1 MYSNGYVPPTQPD
14 RRRRSERSSAGQAPA
29 PRQSSSR
36 SAWEQ
41 DDWGGVHP
49 GHQGY
54 QPPVMPVNKPAS
66 QPGIPQQGVPSPRTA
81 YASQRQAQPR
91 QQDYRPQQQGYAYP
105 EQQPRQ
111 QAYAA
116 YQPQMDAGQAWQ
128 NAFPRYNPAG
138 GQQQSG
144 GRRDYPPQQPWQPTG
159 GSGGQPPK
167 RGGHAL
173 RTLLVI
179 VLCVALLA
187 GVGTGGYFALQQQ
200 QLRQYVE
207 SYDNVFC
214 QGVYV
219 DGIHL
224 GGMTA
229 EEGMAAVQAQ
239 AQQRNDAWSVRL
251 TYQGK
256 LVTEITASQLN
267 MTVDVYDVL
276 NEAWTQGHTGTLT
289 ERRDAMEAL
298 LASPYEGYTAMPGG
312 DTSVIDSTLDSIRNY
327 VYRAAQDASIVSFD
341 PSRTEPFTFQEEV
354 PGRYLDTEPVKEQLY
369 RMVSTMES
377 GEIALEPVAIA
388 PQVTVAD
395 LKKTVEL
402 RASASTPISTSSTEE
417 RTNNIR
423 RSFQLISGKVLQPGE
438 TFSFNDTVGERTEKN
453 GFYPAIEYA
462 NGESVMGIGGGVC
475 QASSTIYIA
484 AVQAGLQ
491 IVKREP
497 HSDQVNY
504 TDYGKDAT
512 VYWQYGRKIDL
523 QFKNNTDGPIYMVAA
538 VQSDPSNRKRLI
550 AKVSLYGMSLGD
562 VTYSLETKT
571 IEELEPGEDIIIQD
585 KKAEYV
591 TYTDQQYVERK
602 ARKGYVVESY
612 RVKYMGGVEVERTL
626 LYTDTYEARAKR
638 IYVGV
643 TERTP

>member
-1 MYSNGYVPPTQPD
+1 MYNNGYVPSGQPE
-14 RRRRSERSSAGQAPA
+14 RHRRSERSGAGQTPA
-29 PRQSSSR
+29 PGQSSSR
-36 SAWEQ
+36 PAWEQ

-54 QPPVMPVNKPAS
+54 QPS
-66 QPGIPQQGVPSPRTA
+66 QPVKKAVGASGVRQQGVPSPQTA
-81 YASQRQAQPR
+81 YASPWQQQAR
-91 QQDYRPQQQGYAYP
+91 QQDYRAPRQSYAAQ

-111 QAYAA
+111 QAYGG
-116 YQPQMDAGQAWQ
+116 YQQPQDAGHGRG
-128 NAFPRYNPAG
+128 NASPRYTPNNGFAPQG
-138 GQQQSG
+138 GQA
-144 GRRDYPPQQPWQPTG
+144 YPPQQPWQPAG

-167 RGGHAL
+167 RGGHTL
-173 RTLLVI
+173 RTALVI

-187 GVGTGGYFALQQQ
+187 GLGVGGYYALQQQ
-200 QLRQYVE
+200 QLRQYVA
-207 SYDNVFC
+207 SFDNVFC

-229 EEGMAAVQAQ
+229 EQGIAAVQAQ

-256 LVTEITASQLN
+256 LVTEIKASQLN
-267 MTVDVYDVL
+267 MNVDVYDTL
-276 NEAWTQGHTGTLT
+276 NDAWAQGHTGTVD

-298 LASPYEGYTAMPGG
+298 MVTPYEGYTAMPGG
-312 DTSVIDSTLDSIRNY
+312 DTSVIDNTLDSIRNY
-327 VYRAAQDASIVSFD
+327 VYRAAQDAAIVSFD
-341 PSRTEPFTFQEEV
+341 PSKTDPFTFQEEV

-369 RMVSTMES
+369 RMVSTLES
-377 GEIALEPVAIA
+377 GEIALEPVEIA
-388 PQVTVAD
+388 PQVTVEE

-402 RASASTPISTSSTEE
+402 RASAYTSISTTSTEE
-417 RTNNIR
+417 RNNNIR

-462 NGESVMGIGGGVC
+462 NGEHVMGIGGGVC
-475 QASSTIYIA
+475 QASSTVYIA

-491 IVKREP
+491 IIKREP

-571 IEELEPGEDIIIQD
+571 IEELEPGEDIIVQD

-591 TYTDQQYVERK
+591 TYTDQEYVERK

-612 RVKYMGGVEVERTL
+612 RVKYVGGVEVERTL

>member
-1 MYSNGYVPPTQPD
+1 MYNNGYVPSGQPE
-14 RRRRSERSSAGQAPA
+14 RHRRSERSGAGQTPA
-29 PRQSSSR
+29 PGQSSSR
-36 SAWEQ
+36 PAWEQ

-54 QPPVMPVNKPAS
+54 QPS
-66 QPGIPQQGVPSPRTA
+66 QPVKKAVGASGVRQQGVPSPQTA
-81 YASQRQAQPR
+81 YASPWQQQAR
-91 QQDYRPQQQGYAYP
+91 QQDYRAPRQSYAAQ

-111 QAYAA
+111 QAYGG
-116 YQPQMDAGQAWQ
+116 YQQPQDAGHGRG
-128 NAFPRYNPAG
+128 NASPRYTPNNGFAPQG
-138 GQQQSG
+138 GQA
-144 GRRDYPPQQPWQPTG
+144 YPPQQPWQPAG

-167 RGGHAL
+167 RGGHTL
-173 RTLLVI
+173 RTALVI

-187 GVGTGGYFALQQQ
+187 GLGVGGYYALQQQ
-200 QLRQYVE
+200 QLRQYVA
-207 SYDNVFC
+207 SFDNVFC

-229 EEGMAAVQAQ
+229 EQGIAAVQAQ

-256 LVTEITASQLN
+256 LVTEIKASQLN
-267 MTVDVYDVL
+267 MNVDVYDTL
-276 NEAWTQGHTGTLT
+276 NDAWAQGHTGTVD

-298 LASPYEGYTAMPGG
+298 MVTPYEGYTAMPGG
-312 DTSVIDSTLDSIRNY
+312 DTSVIDNTLDSIRNY
-327 VYRAAQDASIVSFD
+327 VYRAAQDAAIVSFD
-341 PSRTEPFTFQEEV
+341 PSKTDPFTFQEEV

-369 RMVSTMES
+369 RMVSTLES
-377 GEIALEPVAIA
+377 GEIALEPVEIA

-395 LKKTVEL
+395 LKRTVEL
-402 RASASTPISTSSTEE
+402 RASAYTSISTTSTEE
-417 RTNNIR
+417 RNNNIR

-462 NGESVMGIGGGVC
+462 NGEHVMGIGGGVC
-475 QASSTIYIA
+475 QASSTVYIA

-491 IVKREP
+491 IIKREP

-538 VQSDPSNRKRLI
+538 VQSDPNNRKRLI

-571 IEELEPGEDIIIQD
+571 IEELEPGEDIIVQD

-591 TYTDQQYVERK
+591 TYTDQEYVERK

-612 RVKYMGGVEVERTL
+612 RVKYVGGVEVERTL

>member
-1 MYSNGYVPPTQPD
+1 YNNGYVPSGQPE
-14 RRRRSERSSAGQAPA
+14 RHRRSERSGAGQMPA
-29 PRQSSSR
+29 PGQSSSR

-49 GHQGY
+49 GRQGY
-54 QPPVMPVNKPAS
+54 QPPVKKAPAAS
-66 QPGIPQQGVPSPRTA
+66 CVPQQGVPSPQTA
-81 YASQRQAQPR
+81 YASPWQQQPR
-91 QQDYRPQQQGYAYP
+91 QQDYRAPRQSYAAQ

-111 QAYAA
+111 QAYGG
-116 YQPQMDAGQAWQ
+116 YQQPQDAGQGWG
-128 NAFPRYNPAG
+128 NASPRYTPGNGFAPQG
-138 GQQQSG
+138 GQA
-144 GRRDYPPQQPWQPTG
+144 YPPQQPWQSG
-159 GSGGQPPK
+159 GVSGGQPPK

-173 RTLLVI
+173 RTALVI

-187 GVGTGGYFALQQQ
+187 GLGAGGYYALQQQ

-207 SYDNVFC
+207 SYNNVFC

-229 EEGMAAVQAQ
+229 QEGIAAVQAQ

-256 LVTEITASQLN
+256 LVTEIKASQLN
-267 MTVDVYDVL
+267 MTVDVYDTL
-276 NEAWTQGHTGTLT
+276 NAAWAQGHTGTLD

-298 LASPYEGYTAMPGG
+298 LTTPYEGYTAMPGG
-312 DTSVIDSTLDSIRNY
+312 DTSVIDNTLDSIRNY
-327 VYRAAQDASIVSFD
+327 VYRAAQDASILSFD
-341 PSRTEPFTFQEEV
+341 PSKTDPFTFQEEV

-369 RMVSTMES
+369 RMVSTLES
-377 GEIALEPVAIA
+377 GEIALEPVEIA
-388 PQVTVAD
+388 PQVTVED

-402 RASASTPISTSSTEE
+402 RASAYTSISTTSTEE
-417 RTNNIR
+417 RNNNIR

-462 NGESVMGIGGGVC
+462 NGEHVMGIGGGVC
-475 QASSTIYIA
+475 QASSTVYIA

-491 IVKREP
+491 IIKREP

-523 QFKNNTDGPIYMVAA
+523 QFKNN
-538 VQSDPSNRKRLI
+538 
-550 AKVSLYGMSLGD
+550 
-562 VTYSLETKT
+562 
-571 IEELEPGEDIIIQD
+571 
-585 KKAEYV
+585 
-591 TYTDQQYVERK
+591 
-602 ARKGYVVESY
+602 
-612 RVKYMGGVEVERTL
+612 
-626 LYTDTYEARAKR
+626 
-638 IYVGV
+638 
-643 TERTP
+643 

>member
-1 MYSNGYVPPTQPD
+1 MYNNGYVPSGQPE
-14 RRRRSERSSAGQAPA
+14 RHRRSERSGAGQTPA
-29 PRQSSSR
+29 PGQSSSR
-36 SAWEQ
+36 PAWEQ

-54 QPPVMPVNKPAS
+54 QPS
-66 QPGIPQQGVPSPRTA
+66 QPVKKAVGASGVRQQGVPSPQTA
-81 YASQRQAQPR
+81 YASPWQQQAR
-91 QQDYRPQQQGYAYP
+91 QQDYRAPRQSYAAQ

-111 QAYAA
+111 QAYGG
-116 YQPQMDAGQAWQ
+116 YQQPQDAGHGRG
-128 NAFPRYNPAG
+128 NASPRYTPNNGFAPQG
-138 GQQQSG
+138 GQA
-144 GRRDYPPQQPWQPTG
+144 YPPQQPWQPAG

-167 RGGHAL
+167 RGGHTL
-173 RTLLVI
+173 RTALVI

-187 GVGTGGYFALQQQ
+187 GLGAGGYYALQQQ
-200 QLRQYVE
+200 QLRQYVA
-207 SYDNVFC
+207 SFDNVFC

-229 EEGMAAVQAQ
+229 EQGIAAVQAQ

-256 LVTEITASQLN
+256 LVTEIKASQLN
-267 MTVDVYDVL
+267 MNVDVYDTL
-276 NEAWTQGHTGTLT
+276 NDAWAQGHTGTVD

-298 LASPYEGYTAMPGG
+298 MVTPYEGYTAMPGG
-312 DTSVIDSTLDSIRNY
+312 DTSVIDNTLDSIRNY
-327 VYRAAQDASIVSFD
+327 VYRAAQDAAIVSFD
-341 PSRTEPFTFQEEV
+341 PSKTDPFTFQEEV

-369 RMVSTMES
+369 RMVSTLES
-377 GEIALEPVAIA
+377 GEIALEPVEIA
-388 PQVTVAD
+388 PQVTVEE

-402 RASASTPISTSSTEE
+402 RASAYTSISTTSTEE
-417 RTNNIR
+417 RNNNIR

-462 NGESVMGIGGGVC
+462 NGEHVMGIGGGVC
-475 QASSTIYIA
+475 QASSTVYIA

-491 IVKREP
+491 IIKREP

-538 VQSDPSNRKRLI
+538 VQSDPNNRKRLI

-571 IEELEPGEDIIIQD
+571 IEELEPGEDIIVQD

-591 TYTDQQYVERK
+591 TYTDQEYVERK

-612 RVKYMGGVEVERTL
+612 RVKYVGGVEVERTL

>member
-1 MYSNGYVPPTQPD
+1 MYNNGYVPSGQPE
-14 RRRRSERSSAGQAPA
+14 RHRRSERSGAGQTSAPE
-29 PRQSSSR
+29 QSSSR
-36 SAWEQ
+36 PAWGQ

-54 QPPVMPVNKPAS
+54 QPPQPVKKAVGAS
-66 QPGIPQQGVPSPRTA
+66 GVRQQGVPSPQTA
-81 YASQRQAQPR
+81 YASPWQQQAR
-91 QQDYRPQQQGYAYP
+91 QQDYRAPRQSYAAQ

-111 QAYAA
+111 QAYGG
-116 YQPQMDAGQAWQ
+116 YQQPQDAGHGRG
-128 NAFPRYNPAG
+128 NASPRYTPNNGFAPQG
-138 GQQQSG
+138 GQA
-144 GRRDYPPQQPWQPTG
+144 YPPQQPWQPAG

-167 RGGHAL
+167 RGGHTL
-173 RTLLVI
+173 RTALVI

-187 GVGTGGYFALQQQ
+187 GLGAGGYYALQQQ
-200 QLRQYVE
+200 QLRQYVA
-207 SYDNVFC
+207 SFDNVFC

-229 EEGMAAVQAQ
+229 EQGIAAVQAQ

-256 LVTEITASQLN
+256 LVTEIKASQLN
-267 MTVDVYDVL
+267 MNVDVYDTL
-276 NEAWTQGHTGTLT
+276 NDAWAQGHTGTVD

-298 LASPYEGYTAMPGG
+298 MVTPYEGYTAMPGG
-312 DTSVIDSTLDSIRNY
+312 DTSVIDNTLDSIRNY

-341 PSRTEPFTFQEEV
+341 PSKTDPFTFQEEV

-369 RMVSTMES
+369 RMVSTLES
-377 GEIALEPVAIA
+377 GEIALEPVEIA
-388 PQVTVAD
+388 PQVTVED

-402 RASASTPISTSSTEE
+402 RASAYTSISTTSTEE
-417 RTNNIR
+417 RNNNIR

-462 NGESVMGIGGGVC
+462 NGEHVMGIGGGVC
-475 QASSTIYIA
+475 QASSTVYIA

-491 IVKREP
+491 IIKREP

-571 IEELEPGEDIIIQD
+571 IEELAPGEDIIVQD

-591 TYTDQQYVERK
+591 TYTDQEYVERK

-612 RVKYMGGVEVERTL
+612 RVKYVGGVEVERTL

>member
-1 MYSNGYVPPTQPD
+1 MYNNGYVPSGQPE
-14 RRRRSERSSAGQAPA
+14 RHRRSERSGAGQTPA
-29 PRQSSSR
+29 PGQSSSR
-36 SAWEQ
+36 PAWEQ

-54 QPPVMPVNKPAS
+54 QPS
-66 QPGIPQQGVPSPRTA
+66 QPVKKAVGASGVRQQGVPSPQTA
-81 YASQRQAQPR
+81 YASPWQQQAR
-91 QQDYRPQQQGYAYP
+91 QQDYRAPRQSYAAQ

-111 QAYAA
+111 QAYGG
-116 YQPQMDAGQAWQ
+116 YQQPQDAGHGRG
-128 NAFPRYNPAG
+128 NASPRYTPNNGFAPQG
-138 GQQQSG
+138 GQA
-144 GRRDYPPQQPWQPTG
+144 YPPQQPWQPAG

-167 RGGHAL
+167 RGGHTL
-173 RTLLVI
+173 RTALVI

-187 GVGTGGYFALQQQ
+187 GLGAGGYYALQQQ
-200 QLRQYVE
+200 QLRQYVA
-207 SYDNVFC
+207 SFDNVFC

-229 EEGMAAVQAQ
+229 EQGIAAVQAQ

-256 LVTEITASQLN
+256 LVTEIKASQLN
-267 MTVDVYDVL
+267 MNVDVYDTL
-276 NEAWTQGHTGTLT
+276 NDAWAQGHTGTVD

-298 LASPYEGYTAMPGG
+298 MVTPYEGYTAMPGG
-312 DTSVIDSTLDSIRNY
+312 DTSVIDNTLDSIRNY
-327 VYRAAQDASIVSFD
+327 VYRAAQDAAIVSFD
-341 PSRTEPFTFQEEV
+341 PSKTDPFTFQEEV

-369 RMVSTMES
+369 RMVSTLES
-377 GEIALEPVAIA
+377 GEIALEPVEIA

-395 LKKTVEL
+395 LKRTVEL
-402 RASASTPISTSSTEE
+402 RASAYTSISTTSTEE
-417 RTNNIR
+417 RNNNIR

-462 NGESVMGIGGGVC
+462 NGEHVMGIGGGVC
-475 QASSTIYIA
+475 QASSTVYIA

-491 IVKREP
+491 IIKREP

-538 VQSDPSNRKRLI
+538 VQSDPNNRKRLI

-571 IEELEPGEDIIIQD
+571 IEELEPGEDIIVQD

-591 TYTDQQYVERK
+591 TYTDQEYVERK

-612 RVKYMGGVEVERTL
+612 RVKYVGGVEVERTL

>member
-1 MYSNGYVPPTQPD
+1 MYNNGYVPSGQPE
-14 RRRRSERSSAGQAPA
+14 RHRRSERSGAGQTPA
-29 PRQSSSR
+29 PGQSSSR
-36 SAWEQ
+36 PAWEQ

-54 QPPVMPVNKPAS
+54 QPS
-66 QPGIPQQGVPSPRTA
+66 QPVKKAVGASGVRQQGVPSPQTA
-81 YASQRQAQPR
+81 YASPWQQQAR
-91 QQDYRPQQQGYAYP
+91 QQDYRAPRQSYAAQ

-111 QAYAA
+111 QAYGG
-116 YQPQMDAGQAWQ
+116 YQQPQDAGHGRG
-128 NAFPRYNPAG
+128 NASPRYTPNNGFAPQG
-138 GQQQSG
+138 GQA
-144 GRRDYPPQQPWQPTG
+144 YPPQQPWQPAG

-167 RGGHAL
+167 RGGHTL
-173 RTLLVI
+173 RTALVI

-187 GVGTGGYFALQQQ
+187 GLGAGGYYALQQQ
-200 QLRQYVE
+200 QLRQYVA
-207 SYDNVFC
+207 SFDNVFC

-229 EEGMAAVQAQ
+229 EQGIAAVQAQ

-256 LVTEITASQLN
+256 LVTEIKASQLN
-267 MTVDVYDVL
+267 MNVDVYDTL
-276 NEAWTQGHTGTLT
+276 NDAWAQGHTGTVD

-298 LASPYEGYTAMPGG
+298 MVTPYEGYTAMPGG
-312 DTSVIDSTLDSIRNY
+312 DTSVIDNTLDSIRNY
-327 VYRAAQDASIVSFD
+327 VYRAAQDAAIVSFD
-341 PSRTEPFTFQEEV
+341 PSKTDPFTFQEEV

-369 RMVSTMES
+369 RMVSTLES
-377 GEIALEPVAIA
+377 GEIALEPVEIA
-388 PQVTVAD
+388 PQVTVED

-402 RASASTPISTSSTEE
+402 RASAYTSISTTSTEE
-417 RTNNIR
+417 RNNNIR

-462 NGESVMGIGGGVC
+462 NGEHVMGIGGGVC
-475 QASSTIYIA
+475 QASSTVYIA

-491 IVKREP
+491 IIKREP

-538 VQSDPSNRKRLI
+538 VQSDPNNRKRLI

-571 IEELEPGEDIIIQD
+571 IEELEPGEDIIVQD

-591 TYTDQQYVERK
+591 TYTDQEYVERK

-612 RVKYMGGVEVERTL
+612 RVKYVGGVEVERTL

>member
-1 MYSNGYVPPTQPD
+1 MYNNGYVPSGQPE
-14 RRRRSERSSAGQAPA
+14 RHRRSERSGAGQTPA
-29 PRQSSSR
+29 PGQSSSR
-36 SAWEQ
+36 PAWEQ

-54 QPPVMPVNKPAS
+54 QPS
-66 QPGIPQQGVPSPRTA
+66 QPVKKAVGASGVRQQGVPSPQTA
-81 YASQRQAQPR
+81 YASPWQQQAR
-91 QQDYRPQQQGYAYP
+91 QQDYRAPRQSYAAQ

-111 QAYAA
+111 QAYGG
-116 YQPQMDAGQAWQ
+116 YQQPQDAGHGRG
-128 NAFPRYNPAG
+128 NASPRYTPNNGFAPQG
-138 GQQQSG
+138 GQA
-144 GRRDYPPQQPWQPTG
+144 YPPQQPWQPAG

-167 RGGHAL
+167 RGGHTL
-173 RTLLVI
+173 RTALVI

-187 GVGTGGYFALQQQ
+187 GLGVGGYYALQQQ
-200 QLRQYVE
+200 QLRQYVA
-207 SYDNVFC
+207 SFDNVFC

-229 EEGMAAVQAQ
+229 EQGIAAVQAQ

-256 LVTEITASQLN
+256 LVTEIKASQLN
-267 MTVDVYDVL
+267 MNVDVYDTL
-276 NEAWTQGHTGTLT
+276 NDAWAQGHTGTVD

-298 LASPYEGYTAMPGG
+298 MVTPYEGYTAMPGG
-312 DTSVIDSTLDSIRNY
+312 DTSVIDNTLDSIRNY
-327 VYRAAQDASIVSFD
+327 VYRAAQDAAIVSFD
-341 PSRTEPFTFQEEV
+341 PSKTDPFTFQEEV

-369 RMVSTMES
+369 RMVSTLES
-377 GEIALEPVAIA
+377 GEIALEPVEIA
-388 PQVTVAD
+388 PQVTVEE

-402 RASASTPISTSSTEE
+402 RASAYTSISTTSTEE
-417 RTNNIR
+417 RNNNIR
-423 RSFQLISGKVLQPGE
+423 RPFQLISGKVLQPGE

-462 NGESVMGIGGGVC
+462 NGEHVMGIGGGVC
-475 QASSTIYIA
+475 QASSTVYIA

-491 IVKREP
+491 IIKREP

-538 VQSDPSNRKRLI
+538 VQSDPNNRKRLI

-571 IEELEPGEDIIIQD
+571 IEELEPGEDIIVQD

-591 TYTDQQYVERK
+591 TYTDQEYVERK

-612 RVKYMGGVEVERTL
+612 RVKYVGGVEVERTL

>member
-1 MYSNGYVPPTQPD
+1 MYNNGYVPSGQPE
-14 RRRRSERSSAGQAPA
+14 RHRRSERSGAGQTPA
-29 PRQSSSR
+29 PGQSSSR
-36 SAWEQ
+36 PAWEQ

-54 QPPVMPVNKPAS
+54 QPS
-66 QPGIPQQGVPSPRTA
+66 QPVKKAVGASGVRQQGVPSPQTA
-81 YASQRQAQPR
+81 YASPWQQQAR
-91 QQDYRPQQQGYAYP
+91 QQDYRAPRQSYAAQ

-111 QAYAA
+111 QAYGG
-116 YQPQMDAGQAWQ
+116 YQQPQDAGHGRG
-128 NAFPRYNPAG
+128 NASPRYTPNNGFAPQG
-138 GQQQSG
+138 GQA
-144 GRRDYPPQQPWQPTG
+144 YPPQQPWQPAG

-167 RGGHAL
+167 RGGHTL
-173 RTLLVI
+173 RTALVI

-187 GVGTGGYFALQQQ
+187 GLGVGGYYALQQQ
-200 QLRQYVE
+200 QLRQYVA
-207 SYDNVFC
+207 SFDNVFC

-229 EEGMAAVQAQ
+229 EQGIAAVQAQ

-256 LVTEITASQLN
+256 LVTEIKASQLN
-267 MTVDVYDVL
+267 MNVDVYDTL
-276 NEAWTQGHTGTLT
+276 NDAWAQGHTGTVD

-298 LASPYEGYTAMPGG
+298 MVTPYEGYTAMPGG
-312 DTSVIDSTLDSIRNY
+312 DTSVIDNTLDSIRNY
-327 VYRAAQDASIVSFD
+327 VYRAAQDAAIVSFD
-341 PSRTEPFTFQEEV
+341 PSKTDPFTFQEEV

-369 RMVSTMES
+369 RMVSTLES
-377 GEIALEPVAIA
+377 GEIALEPVEIA
-388 PQVTVAD
+388 PQVTVEE

-402 RASASTPISTSSTEE
+402 RASAYTSISTTSTEE
-417 RTNNIR
+417 RNNNIR

-462 NGESVMGIGGGVC
+462 NGEHVMGIGGGVC
-475 QASSTIYIA
+475 QASSTVYIA

-491 IVKREP
+491 IIKREP

-538 VQSDPSNRKRLI
+538 VQSDPNNRKRLI

-571 IEELEPGEDIIIQD
+571 IEELEPGEDIIVQD

-591 TYTDQQYVERK
+591 TYTDQEYVERK

-612 RVKYMGGVEVERTL
+612 RVKYVGGVEVERTL

>member
-1 MYSNGYVPPTQPD
+1 MYNNGYVPSGQPE
-14 RRRRSERSSAGQAPA
+14 RHRRSERSGAGQTPA
-29 PRQSSSR
+29 PGQSSSR
-36 SAWEQ
+36 PAWEQ

-54 QPPVMPVNKPAS
+54 QPS
-66 QPGIPQQGVPSPRTA
+66 QPVKKAVGASGVRQQGVPSPQTA
-81 YASQRQAQPR
+81 YASPWQQQAR
-91 QQDYRPQQQGYAYP
+91 QQDYRAPRQSYAAQ

-111 QAYAA
+111 QAYGG
-116 YQPQMDAGQAWQ
+116 YQQPQDAGHGRG
-128 NAFPRYNPAG
+128 NASPRYTPNNGFAPQG
-138 GQQQSG
+138 GQA
-144 GRRDYPPQQPWQPTG
+144 YPPQQPWQPAG

-167 RGGHAL
+167 RGGHTL
-173 RTLLVI
+173 RTALVI

-187 GVGTGGYFALQQQ
+187 GLGAGGYYALQQQ
-200 QLRQYVE
+200 QLRQYVA
-207 SYDNVFC
+207 SFDNVFC

-229 EEGMAAVQAQ
+229 EQGIAAVQAQ

-256 LVTEITASQLN
+256 LVTEIKASQLN
-267 MTVDVYDVL
+267 MNVDVYDTL
-276 NEAWTQGHTGTLT
+276 NDAWAQGHTGTVD

-298 LASPYEGYTAMPGG
+298 MVTPYEGYTAMPGG
-312 DTSVIDSTLDSIRNY
+312 ATSVIDNTLDSIRNY
-327 VYRAAQDASIVSFD
+327 VYRAAQDAAIVSFD
-341 PSRTEPFTFQEEV
+341 PSKTDPFTFQEEV

-369 RMVSTMES
+369 RMVSTLES
-377 GEIALEPVAIA
+377 GEIALEPVEIA
-388 PQVTVAD
+388 PQVTVEE

-402 RASASTPISTSSTEE
+402 RASAYTSISTTSTEE
-417 RTNNIR
+417 RNNNIR

-462 NGESVMGIGGGVC
+462 NGEHVMGIGGGVC
-475 QASSTIYIA
+475 QASSTVYIA

-491 IVKREP
+491 IIKREP

-538 VQSDPSNRKRLI
+538 VQSDPNNRKRLI

-571 IEELEPGEDIIIQD
+571 IEELEPGEDIIVQD

-591 TYTDQQYVERK
+591 TYTDQEYVERK

-612 RVKYMGGVEVERTL
+612 RVKYVGGVEVERTL

>member
-1 MYSNGYVPPTQPD
+1 MYNNGYVPSGQPE
-14 RRRRSERSSAGQAPA
+14 RHRRSERSGAGQTPA
-29 PRQSSSR
+29 PGQSSSR
-36 SAWEQ
+36 PAWEQ

-54 QPPVMPVNKPAS
+54 QPS
-66 QPGIPQQGVPSPRTA
+66 QPVKKAVGASGVRQQGVPSPQTA
-81 YASQRQAQPR
+81 YASPWQQQAR
-91 QQDYRPQQQGYAYP
+91 QQDYRAPRQSYAAQ

-111 QAYAA
+111 QAYGG
-116 YQPQMDAGQAWQ
+116 YQQPQDAGHGRG
-128 NAFPRYNPAG
+128 NASPRYTPNNGFAPQG
-138 GQQQSG
+138 GQA
-144 GRRDYPPQQPWQPTG
+144 YPPQQPWQPAG

-167 RGGHAL
+167 RGGHTL
-173 RTLLVI
+173 RTALVI

-187 GVGTGGYFALQQQ
+187 GLGVGGYYALQQQ
-200 QLRQYVE
+200 QLRQYVA
-207 SYDNVFC
+207 SFDNVFC

-229 EEGMAAVQAQ
+229 EQGIAAVQAQ

-256 LVTEITASQLN
+256 LVTEIKASQLN
-267 MTVDVYDVL
+267 MNVDVYDTL
-276 NEAWTQGHTGTLT
+276 NDAWAQGHTGTVD

-298 LASPYEGYTAMPGG
+298 MVTPYEGYTAMPGG
-312 DTSVIDSTLDSIRNY
+312 DTSVIDNTLDSIRNY
-327 VYRAAQDASIVSFD
+327 VYRAAQDAAIVSFD
-341 PSRTEPFTFQEEV
+341 PSKTDPFTFQEEV

-369 RMVSTMES
+369 RMVSTLES
-377 GEIALEPVAIA
+377 GEIALEPVEIA
-388 PQVTVAD
+388 PQVTVEE

-402 RASASTPISTSSTEE
+402 RASAYTSISTTSTEE
-417 RTNNIR
+417 RNNNIR

-462 NGESVMGIGGGVC
+462 NGEHVMGIGGGVC
-475 QASSTIYIA
+475 QASSTVYIA

-491 IVKREP
+491 IIKREP

-504 TDYGKDAT
+504 TDYDKDAT

-538 VQSDPSNRKRLI
+538 VQSDPNNRKRLI

-571 IEELEPGEDIIIQD
+571 IEELEPGEDIIVQD

-591 TYTDQQYVERK
+591 TYTDQEYVERK

-612 RVKYMGGVEVERTL
+612 RVKYVGGVEVERTL

>member
-1 MYSNGYVPPTQPD
+1 MYNNGYVPSGQPE
-14 RRRRSERSSAGQAPA
+14 RHRRSERSGAGQTPA
-29 PRQSSSR
+29 PGQSSSR
-36 SAWEQ
+36 PAWEQ

-54 QPPVMPVNKPAS
+54 QPPQPVKKAAGAS
-66 QPGIPQQGVPSPRTA
+66 GVRQQGVPSPQTA
-81 YASQRQAQPR
+81 YASPWQQQPR
-91 QQDYRPQQQGYAYP
+91 QQDYRAPRQSYAAQ

-111 QAYAA
+111 QAYGG
-116 YQPQMDAGQAWQ
+116 YQQPQDAGHGRG
-128 NAFPRYNPAG
+128 NASPRYTPNNGFAPQG
-138 GQQQSG
+138 GQA
-144 GRRDYPPQQPWQPTG
+144 YPPQQPWQPAG

-167 RGGHAL
+167 RGGHTL
-173 RTLLVI
+173 RTALVI

-187 GVGTGGYFALQQQ
+187 GLGAGGYYALQQQ

-229 EEGMAAVQAQ
+229 EQGIAAVQAQ

-256 LVTEITASQLN
+256 LVTEIKASQLN
-267 MTVDVYDVL
+267 MNVDVYDTL
-276 NEAWTQGHTGTLT
+276 NDAWAQGHTGTVD

-298 LASPYEGYTAMPGG
+298 MVTPYEGYTAMPGG
-312 DTSVIDSTLDSIRNY
+312 DTSVIDNTLDSIRNY
-327 VYRAAQDASIVSFD
+327 VYRAAQDAAIVSFD
-341 PSRTEPFTFQEEV
+341 PSKTDPFTFQEEV

-369 RMVSTMES
+369 RMVSTLES
-377 GEIALEPVAIA
+377 GEIALEPVEIA
-388 PQVTVAD
+388 PQVTVED

-402 RASASTPISTSSTEE
+402 RASAYTSISTTSTEE
-417 RTNNIR
+417 RNNNIR

-462 NGESVMGIGGGVC
+462 NGEHVMGIGGGVC
-475 QASSTIYIA
+475 QASSTVYIA

-491 IVKREP
+491 IIKREP

-538 VQSDPSNRKRLI
+538 VQSDPNNRKRLI

-571 IEELEPGEDIIIQD
+571 IEELEPGEDIIVQD

-591 TYTDQQYVERK
+591 TYTDQEYVERK

-612 RVKYMGGVEVERTL
+612 RVKYVGGVEVERTL

>member
-1 MYSNGYVPPTQPD
+1 MYNNGYVPSGQPE
-14 RRRRSERSSAGQAPA
+14 RRRRSERNGAAQSPA

-41 DDWGGVHP
+41 DDWGGAHP
-49 GHQGY
+49 GRQGY
-54 QPPVMPVNKPAS
+54 QPPAPVKKAVAAS
-66 QPGIPQQGVPSPRTA
+66 GAARQGVPSPQTA
-81 YASQRQAQPR
+81 YAAQWQGQQR
-91 QQDYRPQQQGYAYP
+91 QQDYRAPGPAYAYQ
-105 EQQPRQ
+105 EQPRQ
-111 QAYAA
+111 QAYAGG
-116 YQPQMDAGQAWQ
+116 YQQQDAGQGWGS
-128 NAFPRYNPAG
+128 AFPRYNQPVGGYAPQGG
-138 GQQQSG
+138 GQG
-144 GRRDYPPQQPWQPTG
+144 YPPQQPWPNGG
-159 GSGGQPPK
+159 GSGGQPP
-167 RGGHAL
+167 RQGGHAL
-173 RTLLVI
+173 RTALVI

-187 GVGTGGYFALQQQ
+187 GLGAGGYFALQQQ

-207 SYDNVFC
+207 AYDSVFC

-229 EEGMAAVQAQ
+229 EQGIAAVQAQ

-256 LVTEITASQLN
+256 LVTEIRASQLN
-267 MTVDVYDVL
+267 MNVDVYDTL
-276 NEAWTQGHTGTLT
+276 NEAWAQGHTGTL
-289 ERRDAMEAL
+289 EQRRDAMETL
-298 LASPYEGYTAMPGG
+298 MVTPYEGYTAMPGG

-327 VYRAAQDASIVSFD
+327 VYRAPQDAVLVSFD
-341 PSRTEPFTFQEEV
+341 PTRTDPFTFQEAV
-354 PGRYLDTEPVKEQLY
+354 PGRYLDTDPVKEQLY
-369 RMVSTMES
+369 RMVSTLES
-377 GEIALEPVAIA
+377 GEIALEPVEIA

-402 RASASTPISTSSTEE
+402 RATAYTSISTTSTEE
-417 RTNNIR
+417 RNNNIR

-462 NGESVMGIGGGVC
+462 NGEHVMGIGGGVC
-475 QASSTIYIA
+475 QASSTVYIA

-491 IVKREP
+491 ILKREP

-562 VTYSLETKT
+562 VTYTD
-571 IEELEPGEDIIIQD
+571 EE
-585 KKAEYV
+585 
-591 TYTDQQYVERK
+591 YVERK

-612 RVKYMGGVEVERTL
+612 RVKYVGGVEVERTL

-643 TERTP
+643 TERVP

>member
-1 MYSNGYVPPTQPD
+1 MYNNGYVPSGQPE
-14 RRRRSERSSAGQAPA
+14 RHRRSERSGVGQTPA
-29 PRQSSSR
+29 PGQSSSR
-36 SAWEQ
+36 PAWGQ

-54 QPPVMPVNKPAS
+54 QPPQPVKKAAAAS
-66 QPGIPQQGVPSPRTA
+66 GVPQQGVPSPQTA
-81 YASQRQAQPR
+81 YASPWQQQPR
-91 QQDYRPQQQGYAYP
+91 QQDYRAPRQSYAAP

-111 QAYAA
+111 QAYGG
-116 YQPQMDAGQAWQ
+116 YQQPQDAGQGWG
-128 NAFPRYNPAG
+128 NASPRYTPSNGFTPQG
-138 GQQQSG
+138 GQA
-144 GRRDYPPQQPWQPTG
+144 YPPQQPWQSGG

-173 RTLLVI
+173 RTALVI

-187 GVGTGGYFALQQQ
+187 GLGAGGYYALQQQ
-200 QLRQYVE
+200 HLRQYVE

-229 EEGMAAVQAQ
+229 EEGIASVQAQ

-256 LVTEITASQLN
+256 LVTEIKASQLN
-267 MTVDVYDVL
+267 MTVDVYDTL
-276 NEAWTQGHTGTLT
+276 NEAWAQGHTGTLDD
-289 ERRDAMEAL
+289 RRDAMEAL
-298 LASPYEGYTAMPGG
+298 LTTPYEAYTAMPGG
-312 DTSVIDSTLDSIRNY
+312 DTSVIDNTLDSIRNY
-327 VYRAAQDASIVSFD
+327 VYRAAQDASIASFD
-341 PSRTEPFTFQEEV
+341 PSKTDPFTFQEEV
-354 PGRYLDTEPVKEQLY
+354 PGRYLDTEPVKEQIY

-377 GEIALEPVAIA
+377 GEIALEPVEIA
-388 PQVTVAD
+388 PQVTVED

-402 RASASTPISTSSTEE
+402 RASAYTSISTTSTEE
-417 RTNNIR
+417 RNNNIR

-462 NGESVMGIGGGVC
+462 NGEHVMGIGGGVC
-475 QASSTIYIA
+475 QASSTVYIA

-491 IVKREP
+491 IIKREP

-523 QFKNNTDGPIYMVAA
+523 QFKNTTDGPIYMVAA

-571 IEELEPGEDIIIQD
+571 IEELEPGEDIIVQD

-591 TYTDQQYVERK
+591 TYTDQEYVERK

-612 RVKYMGGVEVERTL
+612 RVKYVGGVEVERTL

>member
-1 MYSNGYVPPTQPD
+1 MYNNGYVPSGQPE
-14 RRRRSERSSAGQAPA
+14 RHRRSERSGAGQTPA
-29 PRQSSSR
+29 PGQSSSR
-36 SAWEQ
+36 PAWEQ

-54 QPPVMPVNKPAS
+54 QPS
-66 QPGIPQQGVPSPRTA
+66 QPVKKAVGASGVRQQGVPSPQTA
-81 YASQRQAQPR
+81 YASPWQQQAR
-91 QQDYRPQQQGYAYP
+91 QQDYRAPRQSYAAQ

-111 QAYAA
+111 QAYGG
-116 YQPQMDAGQAWQ
+116 YQQPQDAGHGRG
-128 NAFPRYNPAG
+128 NASPRYTPNNGFAPQG
-138 GQQQSG
+138 GQA
-144 GRRDYPPQQPWQPTG
+144 YPPQQPWQPAG

-167 RGGHAL
+167 RGGHTL
-173 RTLLVI
+173 RTALVI

-187 GVGTGGYFALQQQ
+187 GLGVGGYYALQQQ
-200 QLRQYVE
+200 QLRQYVA
-207 SYDNVFC
+207 SFDNVFC

-229 EEGMAAVQAQ
+229 EQGIAAVQAQ

-256 LVTEITASQLN
+256 LVTEIKASQLN
-267 MTVDVYDVL
+267 MNVDVYDTL
-276 NEAWTQGHTGTLT
+276 NDAWAQGHTGTVD

-298 LASPYEGYTAMPGG
+298 MVTPYEGYTAMPGG
-312 DTSVIDSTLDSIRNY
+312 DTSVIDNTLDSIRNY
-327 VYRAAQDASIVSFD
+327 VYRAAQDAAIVSFD
-341 PSRTEPFTFQEEV
+341 PSKTDPFTFQEEV

-369 RMVSTMES
+369 RMVSTLES
-377 GEIALEPVAIA
+377 GEIALEPVEIA
-388 PQVTVAD
+388 PQVTVED

-402 RASASTPISTSSTEE
+402 RASAYTSISTTSTEE
-417 RTNNIR
+417 RNNNIR

-462 NGESVMGIGGGVC
+462 NGEHVMGIGGGVC
-475 QASSTIYIA
+475 QASSTVYIA

-491 IVKREP
+491 IIKREP

-538 VQSDPSNRKRLI
+538 VQSDPNNRKRLI

-571 IEELEPGEDIIIQD
+571 IEELEPGEDIIVQD

-591 TYTDQQYVERK
+591 TYTDQEYVERK

-612 RVKYMGGVEVERTL
+612 RVKYVGGVEVERTL

>member
-1 MYSNGYVPPTQPD
+1 MYNNGYVPSGQPE
-14 RRRRSERSSAGQAPA
+14 RHRRSERSGAGQTPA
-29 PRQSSSR
+29 PGQSSSR
-36 SAWEQ
+36 PAWEQ

-54 QPPVMPVNKPAS
+54 QPS
-66 QPGIPQQGVPSPRTA
+66 QPVKKAVGASGVRQQGVPSPQTA
-81 YASQRQAQPR
+81 YASPWQQQAR
-91 QQDYRPQQQGYAYP
+91 QQDYRAPRQSYAAQ

-111 QAYAA
+111 QAYGG
-116 YQPQMDAGQAWQ
+116 YQQPQDAGHGRG
-128 NAFPRYNPAG
+128 NASPRYTPNNGFAPQG
-138 GQQQSG
+138 GQA
-144 GRRDYPPQQPWQPTG
+144 YPPQQPWQPAG

-167 RGGHAL
+167 RGGHTL
-173 RTLLVI
+173 RTALVI

-187 GVGTGGYFALQQQ
+187 GLGVGGYYALQQQ
-200 QLRQYVE
+200 QLRQYVA
-207 SYDNVFC
+207 SFDNVFC

-229 EEGMAAVQAQ
+229 EQGIAAVQAQ

-256 LVTEITASQLN
+256 LVTEIKASQLN
-267 MTVDVYDVL
+267 MNVDVYDTL
-276 NEAWTQGHTGTLT
+276 NDAWAQGHTGTVD

-298 LASPYEGYTAMPGG
+298 MVTPYEGYTAMPGG
-312 DTSVIDSTLDSIRNY
+312 DTSVIDNTLDSIRNY
-327 VYRAAQDASIVSFD
+327 VYRAAQDAAIVSFD
-341 PSRTEPFTFQEEV
+341 PSKTDPFTFQEEV

-369 RMVSTMES
+369 RMVSTLES
-377 GEIALEPVAIA
+377 GEIALEPVEIA

-395 LKKTVEL
+395 LKRTVEL
-402 RASASTPISTSSTEE
+402 RASAYTSISTTSTEE
-417 RTNNIR
+417 RNNNIR
-423 RSFQLISGKVLQPGE
+423 RSLQLISGKVLQPGE

-462 NGESVMGIGGGVC
+462 NGEHVMGIGGGVC
-475 QASSTIYIA
+475 QASSTVYIA

-491 IVKREP
+491 IIKREP

-538 VQSDPSNRKRLI
+538 VQSDPNNRKRLI

-571 IEELEPGEDIIIQD
+571 IEELEPGEDIIVQD

-591 TYTDQQYVERK
+591 TYTDQEYVERK

-612 RVKYMGGVEVERTL
+612 RVKYVGGVEVERTL

>member
-1 MYSNGYVPPTQPD
+1 MYNNGYTPSGQPE
-14 RRRRSERSSAGQAPA
+14 RRRSERNDTAQSPA

-41 DDWGGVHP
+41 DDWGGAHP
-49 GHQGY
+49 GRQGY
-54 QPPVMPVNKPAS
+54 QPPAPVKKAVTAS
-66 QPGIPQQGVPSPRTA
+66 GAAQQGVPSPQTA
-81 YASQRQAQPR
+81 YPSQWQSQQR
-91 QQDYRPQQQGYAYP
+91 QQDYRAPKPAYAYQ
-105 EQQPRQ
+105 EQPRQ
-111 QAYAA
+111 QAYAGG
-116 YQPQMDAGQAWQ
+116 YQQQDARQSRG
-128 NAFPRYNPAG
+128 NASPLYNQPAG
-138 GQQQSG
+138 GYPPQG
-144 GRRDYPPQQPWQPTG
+144 GGPGYPPQQPWPSGG
-159 GSGGQPPK
+159 GSGGRQ
-167 RGGHAL
+167 GGHAL
-173 RTLLVI
+173 RTVLVI

-187 GVGTGGYFALQQQ
+187 GLGAGGYFALQQQ

-207 SYDNVFC
+207 AYDDVFC

-229 EEGMAAVQAQ
+229 EQGIAAVQAQ

-256 LVTEITASQLN
+256 LVTEIKASQLN
-267 MTVDVYDVL
+267 MNVDVYDTL
-276 NEAWTQGHTGTLT
+276 NEAWAQGHTGTLE
-289 ERRDAMEAL
+289 ERRNAMESLMAT
-298 LASPYEGYTAMPGG
+298 PYEGYTAMPGG

-327 VYRAAQDASIVSFD
+327 VYRAPQDAAIVSFD
-341 PSRTEPFTFQEEV
+341 PTKTDPFTFQEAV
-354 PGRYLDTEPVKEQLY
+354 PGRYLDTDPVKEQLY
-369 RMVSTMES
+369 HMVSTLES
-377 GEIALEPVAIA
+377 GEIALEPVEIA

-402 RASASTPISTSSTEE
+402 RATAYTSISTTSTEE
-417 RTNNIR
+417 RNNNIR

-462 NGESVMGIGGGVC
+462 NGEHVMGIGGGVC
-475 QASSTIYIA
+475 QASSTVYIA

-491 IVKREP
+491 IIKREP

-538 VQSDPSNRKRLI
+538 VQSDPNNRKRLI

-571 IEELEPGEDIIIQD
+571 IEELEPGEDIIVQD

-591 TYTDQQYVERK
+591 TYTDQEYVERK

-612 RVKYMGGVEVERTL
+612 RVKYVGGVEVERTL

>member
-1 MYSNGYVPPTQPD
+1 MYNNGYVPSGQPE
-14 RRRRSERSSAGQAPA
+14 RHRRSERSGAGQTPA
-29 PRQSSSR
+29 PGQSSSR
-36 SAWEQ
+36 PAWEQ

-54 QPPVMPVNKPAS
+54 QPS
-66 QPGIPQQGVPSPRTA
+66 QPVKKAVGASGVRQQGVPSPQTA
-81 YASQRQAQPR
+81 YASPWQQQAR
-91 QQDYRPQQQGYAYP
+91 QQDYRAPRQSYAAQ

-111 QAYAA
+111 QAYGG
-116 YQPQMDAGQAWQ
+116 YQQPQDAGQGWG
-128 NAFPRYNPAG
+128 NASPRYTPNNGFAPQG
-138 GQQQSG
+138 GQA
-144 GRRDYPPQQPWQPTG
+144 YPPQQPWQPAG

-167 RGGHAL
+167 RGGHTL
-173 RTLLVI
+173 RTALVI

-187 GVGTGGYFALQQQ
+187 GLGVGGYYALQQQ
-200 QLRQYVE
+200 QLRQYVA
-207 SYDNVFC
+207 SFDNVFC

-229 EEGMAAVQAQ
+229 EQGIAAVQAQ

-256 LVTEITASQLN
+256 LVTEIKASQLN
-267 MTVDVYDVL
+267 MNVDVYDTL
-276 NEAWTQGHTGTLT
+276 NDAWAQGHTGTVD

-298 LASPYEGYTAMPGG
+298 MVTPYEGYTAMPGG
-312 DTSVIDSTLDSIRNY
+312 DTSVIDNTLDSIRNY
-327 VYRAAQDASIVSFD
+327 VYRAAQDAAIVSFD
-341 PSRTEPFTFQEEV
+341 PSKTDPFTFQEEV

-369 RMVSTMES
+369 RMVSTLES
-377 GEIALEPVAIA
+377 GEIALEPVEIA
-388 PQVTVAD
+388 PQVTVEE

-402 RASASTPISTSSTEE
+402 RASAYTSISTTSTEE
-417 RTNNIR
+417 RNNNIR

-438 TFSFNDTVGERTEKN
+438 TFSFNDTVVERTEKN

-462 NGESVMGIGGGVC
+462 NGEHVMGIGGGVC
-475 QASSTIYIA
+475 QASSTVYIA

-491 IVKREP
+491 IIKREP

-538 VQSDPSNRKRLI
+538 VQSDPNNRKRLI

-571 IEELEPGEDIIIQD
+571 IEELEPGEDIIVQD

-591 TYTDQQYVERK
+591 TYTDQEYVERK

-612 RVKYMGGVEVERTL
+612 RVKYVGGVEVERTL

>member
-1 MYSNGYVPPTQPD
+1 MKKAVGAS
-14 RRRRSERSSAGQAPA
+14 
-29 PRQSSSR
+29 
-36 SAWEQ
+36 
-41 DDWGGVHP
+41 GVR
-49 GHQGY
+49 
-54 QPPVMPVNKPAS
+54 
-66 QPGIPQQGVPSPRTA
+66 QQGVPSPQTA
-81 YASQRQAQPR
+81 YASPWQQQAR
-91 QQDYRPQQQGYAYP
+91 QQDYRAPRQSYAAQ

-111 QAYAA
+111 QAYGG
-116 YQPQMDAGQAWQ
+116 YQQPQDAGHGRG
-128 NAFPRYNPAG
+128 NASPRYTPNNGFAPQG
-138 GQQQSG
+138 GQA
-144 GRRDYPPQQPWQPTG
+144 YPPQQPWQPAG

-167 RGGHAL
+167 RGGHTL
-173 RTLLVI
+173 RTALVI

-187 GVGTGGYFALQQQ
+187 GLGAGGYYALQQQ
-200 QLRQYVE
+200 QLRQYVA
-207 SYDNVFC
+207 SFDNVFC

-229 EEGMAAVQAQ
+229 EQGIAAVQAQ

-256 LVTEITASQLN
+256 LVTEIKASQLN
-267 MTVDVYDVL
+267 MNVDVYDTL
-276 NEAWTQGHTGTLT
+276 NDAWAQGHTGTVD

-298 LASPYEGYTAMPGG
+298 MVTPYEGYTAMPGG
-312 DTSVIDSTLDSIRNY
+312 DTSVIDNTLDSIRNY
-327 VYRAAQDASIVSFD
+327 VYRAAQDAAIVSFD
-341 PSRTEPFTFQEEV
+341 PSKTDPFTFQEEV

-369 RMVSTMES
+369 RMVSTLES
-377 GEIALEPVAIA
+377 GEIALEPVEIA
-388 PQVTVAD
+388 PQVTVED

-402 RASASTPISTSSTEE
+402 RASAYTSISTTSTEE
-417 RTNNIR
+417 RNNNIR

-462 NGESVMGIGGGVC
+462 NGEHVMGIGGGVC
-475 QASSTIYIA
+475 QASSTVYIA

-491 IVKREP
+491 IIKREP

-538 VQSDPSNRKRLI
+538 VQSDPNNRKRLI

-571 IEELEPGEDIIIQD
+571 IEELEPGEDIIVQD

-591 TYTDQQYVERK
+591 TYTDQEYVERK

-612 RVKYMGGVEVERTL
+612 RVKYVGGVEVERTL

>member
-1 MYSNGYVPPTQPD
+1 MYNNGYVPSGQPE
-14 RRRRSERSSAGQAPA
+14 RHRRSERSGAGQTPA
-29 PRQSSSR
+29 PGQSSSR
-36 SAWEQ
+36 PAWEQ

-54 QPPVMPVNKPAS
+54 QPS
-66 QPGIPQQGVPSPRTA
+66 QPVKKAVGASGVRQQGVPSPQTA
-81 YASQRQAQPR
+81 YASPWQQQAR
-91 QQDYRPQQQGYAYP
+91 QQDYRAPRQSYAAQ

-111 QAYAA
+111 QAYGG
-116 YQPQMDAGQAWQ
+116 YQQPQDAGHGRG
-128 NAFPRYNPAG
+128 NASPRYTPNNGFAPQG
-138 GQQQSG
+138 GQA
-144 GRRDYPPQQPWQPTG
+144 YPPQQPWQPAG

-167 RGGHAL
+167 RGGHTL
-173 RTLLVI
+173 RTALVI

-187 GVGTGGYFALQQQ
+187 GLGVGGYYALQQQ
-200 QLRQYVE
+200 QLRQYVA
-207 SYDNVFC
+207 SFDNVFC

-229 EEGMAAVQAQ
+229 EQGIAAVQAQ

-256 LVTEITASQLN
+256 LVTEIKASQLN
-267 MTVDVYDVL
+267 MNVDVYDTL
-276 NEAWTQGHTGTLT
+276 NDAWAQGHTGTVD

-298 LASPYEGYTAMPGG
+298 MVTPYEGYTAMPGG
-312 DTSVIDSTLDSIRNY
+312 DTSVIDNTLDSIRNY
-327 VYRAAQDASIVSFD
+327 VYRAAQDAAIVSFD
-341 PSRTEPFTFQEEV
+341 PSKTDPFTFQEEV

-369 RMVSTMES
+369 RMVSTLES
-377 GEIALEPVAIA
+377 GEIALEPVEIA
-388 PQVTVAD
+388 PQVTVEE

-402 RASASTPISTSSTEE
+402 RASAYTSISTTSTEE
-417 RTNNIR
+417 RNNNIR

-462 NGESVMGIGGGVC
+462 NGEHVMGIGGGVC
-475 QASSTIYIA
+475 QASSTVYLA

-491 IVKREP
+491 IIKREP

-538 VQSDPSNRKRLI
+538 VQSDPNNRKRLI

-571 IEELEPGEDIIIQD
+571 IEELEPGEDIIVQD

-591 TYTDQQYVERK
+591 TYTDQEYVERK

-612 RVKYMGGVEVERTL
+612 RVKYVGGVEVERTL

>member
-1 MYSNGYVPPTQPD
+1 MYNNGYVPSGQPE
-14 RRRRSERSSAGQAPA
+14 RHRRSERSGAGQTPA
-29 PRQSSSR
+29 PGQSSSR
-36 SAWEQ
+36 PAWEQ

-54 QPPVMPVNKPAS
+54 QPPQPVKKAVGAS
-66 QPGIPQQGVPSPRTA
+66 GVRQQGVPSPQTA
-81 YASQRQAQPR
+81 YASPWQQQPR
-91 QQDYRPQQQGYAYP
+91 QQDYRAPRQSYAAQ

-111 QAYAA
+111 QAYGG
-116 YQPQMDAGQAWQ
+116 YQQPQDAGHGRG
-128 NAFPRYNPAG
+128 NASPRYTPNNGFAPQG
-138 GQQQSG
+138 GQA
-144 GRRDYPPQQPWQPTG
+144 YPPQQPWQPAG

-167 RGGHAL
+167 RGGHTL
-173 RTLLVI
+173 RTALVI

-187 GVGTGGYFALQQQ
+187 GLGAGGYYALQQQ

-229 EEGMAAVQAQ
+229 EQGIAAVQAQ

-256 LVTEITASQLN
+256 LVTEIKASQLN
-267 MTVDVYDVL
+267 MNVDVYDTL
-276 NEAWTQGHTGTLT
+276 NDAWAQGHTGTVD

-298 LASPYEGYTAMPGG
+298 MVTPYEGYTAMPGG
-312 DTSVIDSTLDSIRNY
+312 DTSVIDNTLDSIRNY
-327 VYRAAQDASIVSFD
+327 VYRAAQDAAIVSFD
-341 PSRTEPFTFQEEV
+341 PSKTDPFTFQEEV

-369 RMVSTMES
+369 RMVSTLES
-377 GEIALEPVAIA
+377 GEIALEPVEIA
-388 PQVTVAD
+388 PQVTVED

-402 RASASTPISTSSTEE
+402 RASAYTSISTTSTEE
-417 RTNNIR
+417 RNNNIR

-462 NGESVMGIGGGVC
+462 NGEHVMGIGGGVC
-475 QASSTIYIA
+475 QASSTVYIA

-491 IVKREP
+491 IIKREP

-538 VQSDPSNRKRLI
+538 VQSDPNNRKRLI

-571 IEELEPGEDIIIQD
+571 IEELEPGEDIIVQD

-591 TYTDQQYVERK
+591 TYTDQEYVERK

-612 RVKYMGGVEVERTL
+612 RVKYVGGVEVERTL

>member
-1 MYSNGYVPPTQPD
+1 MYNNGYVPSGQPE
-14 RRRRSERSSAGQAPA
+14 RHRRSERSGAGQTPA
-29 PRQSSSR
+29 PGQSSSR
-36 SAWEQ
+36 PAWEQ

-54 QPPVMPVNKPAS
+54 QPSHPVKKAVGAS
-66 QPGIPQQGVPSPRTA
+66 GVRQQGVPSPQTA
-81 YASQRQAQPR
+81 YASPWQQQAR
-91 QQDYRPQQQGYAYP
+91 QQDYRAPRQSYAAQ

-111 QAYAA
+111 QAYGG
-116 YQPQMDAGQAWQ
+116 YQQPQDAGHGRG
-128 NAFPRYNPAG
+128 NASPRYTPNNGFAPQG
-138 GQQQSG
+138 GQA
-144 GRRDYPPQQPWQPTG
+144 YPPQQPWQPAG

-167 RGGHAL
+167 RGGHTL
-173 RTLLVI
+173 RTALVI

-187 GVGTGGYFALQQQ
+187 GLGVGGYYALQQQ
-200 QLRQYVE
+200 QLRQYVA
-207 SYDNVFC
+207 SFDNVFC

-229 EEGMAAVQAQ
+229 EQGIAAVQAQ

-256 LVTEITASQLN
+256 LVTEIKASQLN
-267 MTVDVYDVL
+267 MNVDVYDTL
-276 NEAWTQGHTGTLT
+276 NDAWAQGHTGTVD

-298 LASPYEGYTAMPGG
+298 MVTPYEGYTAMPGG
-312 DTSVIDSTLDSIRNY
+312 DTSVIDNTLDSIRNY
-327 VYRAAQDASIVSFD
+327 VYRAAQDAAIVSFD
-341 PSRTEPFTFQEEV
+341 PSKTDPFTFQEEV

-369 RMVSTMES
+369 RMVSTLES
-377 GEIALEPVAIA
+377 GEIALEPVEIA
-388 PQVTVAD
+388 PQVTVEE

-402 RASASTPISTSSTEE
+402 RASAYTSISTTSTEE
-417 RTNNIR
+417 RNNNIR

-462 NGESVMGIGGGVC
+462 NGEHVMGIGGGVC
-475 QASSTIYIA
+475 QASSTVYIA

-491 IVKREP
+491 IIKREP

-538 VQSDPSNRKRLI
+538 VQSDPNNRKRLI

-571 IEELEPGEDIIIQD
+571 IEELEPGEDIIVQD

-591 TYTDQQYVERK
+591 TYTDQEYVERK

-612 RVKYMGGVEVERTL
+612 RVKYVGGVEVERTL

>member
-1 MYSNGYVPPTQPD
+1 MYNNGYVPSGQPE
-14 RRRRSERSSAGQAPA
+14 RHRRSERSGAGQTPA
-29 PRQSSSR
+29 PGQSSSR
-36 SAWEQ
+36 PAWEQ

-54 QPPVMPVNKPAS
+54 QPS
-66 QPGIPQQGVPSPRTA
+66 QPVKKAVGASGVRQQGVPSPQTA
-81 YASQRQAQPR
+81 YASPWQQQAR
-91 QQDYRPQQQGYAYP
+91 QQDYRAPRQSYAAQ

-111 QAYAA
+111 QAYGG
-116 YQPQMDAGQAWQ
+116 YQQPQDAGHGRG
-128 NAFPRYNPAG
+128 NASPRYTPNNGFAPQG
-138 GQQQSG
+138 GQA
-144 GRRDYPPQQPWQPTG
+144 YPPQQPWQPAG

-167 RGGHAL
+167 RGGHTL
-173 RTLLVI
+173 RTALVI

-187 GVGTGGYFALQQQ
+187 GLGVGGYYALQQQ
-200 QLRQYVE
+200 QLRQYVA
-207 SYDNVFC
+207 SFDNVFC

-229 EEGMAAVQAQ
+229 EQGIAAVQAQ

-256 LVTEITASQLN
+256 LVTEIKASQLN
-267 MTVDVYDVL
+267 MNVDVYDTL
-276 NEAWTQGHTGTLT
+276 NDAWAQGHTGTVD

-298 LASPYEGYTAMPGG
+298 MVTPYEGYTAMPGG
-312 DTSVIDSTLDSIRNY
+312 DTSVIDNTLDSIRNY
-327 VYRAAQDASIVSFD
+327 VYRAAQDAAIVSFD
-341 PSRTEPFTFQEEV
+341 PSKTDPFTFQEEV

-369 RMVSTMES
+369 RMVSTLES
-377 GEIALEPVAIA
+377 GEIALEPVEIA
-388 PQVTVAD
+388 PQVTVEE

-402 RASASTPISTSSTEE
+402 RASAYTSISTTSTEE
-417 RTNNIR
+417 RNNNIR

-462 NGESVMGIGGGVC
+462 NGEHVMGIGGGVC
-475 QASSTIYIA
+475 QASSTVYIA

-491 IVKREP
+491 IIKREP

-538 VQSDPSNRKRLI
+538 VQSDPNNRKRLI

-571 IEELEPGEDIIIQD
+571 IEELEPGEDIIVQD

-591 TYTDQQYVERK
+591 TYTDQEYVERK

-612 RVKYMGGVEVERTL
+612 RVKYVGGVEVERTL

-643 TERTP
+643 TERKP

>member
-1 MYSNGYVPPTQPD
+1 MYNNGYVPSGQPE
-14 RRRRSERSSAGQAPA
+14 RHRRSERSGAGQTPA
-29 PRQSSSR
+29 PGQSSSR
-36 SAWEQ
+36 PAWEQ

-54 QPPVMPVNKPAS
+54 QPS
-66 QPGIPQQGVPSPRTA
+66 QPVKKAVGASGVRQQGVPSPQTA
-81 YASQRQAQPR
+81 YASPWQQQAR
-91 QQDYRPQQQGYAYP
+91 QQDYRAPRQSYAAQ

-111 QAYAA
+111 QAYGG
-116 YQPQMDAGQAWQ
+116 YQQPQDAGHGRG
-128 NAFPRYNPAG
+128 NASPRYTPNNGFAPQG
-138 GQQQSG
+138 GQA
-144 GRRDYPPQQPWQPTG
+144 YPPQQPWQPAG

-167 RGGHAL
+167 RGGHTL
-173 RTLLVI
+173 RTALVI

-187 GVGTGGYFALQQQ
+187 GLGVGGYYALQQQ
-200 QLRQYVE
+200 QLRQYVA
-207 SYDNVFC
+207 SFDNVFC

-229 EEGMAAVQAQ
+229 EQGIAAVQAQ

-256 LVTEITASQLN
+256 LVTEIKASQLN
-267 MTVDVYDVL
+267 MNVDVYDTL
-276 NEAWTQGHTGTLT
+276 NDAWAQGHTGTVD

-298 LASPYEGYTAMPGG
+298 MVTPYEGYTAMPGG
-312 DTSVIDSTLDSIRNY
+312 DTSVIDNTLDSIRNY
-327 VYRAAQDASIVSFD
+327 VYRAAQDAAIVSFD
-341 PSRTEPFTFQEEV
+341 PSKTDPFTFQEEV

-369 RMVSTMES
+369 RMVSTLES
-377 GEIALEPVAIA
+377 GEIALEPVEIA
-388 PQVTVAD
+388 PQVTVEE

-402 RASASTPISTSSTEE
+402 RASAYTSISTTSTEE
-417 RTNNIR
+417 RNNNIR

-462 NGESVMGIGGGVC
+462 NGEHVMGIGGGVC
-475 QASSTIYIA
+475 QASSTVYIA

-491 IVKREP
+491 IIKREP

-538 VQSDPSNRKRLI
+538 VQSDPNNRKRLI

-571 IEELEPGEDIIIQD
+571 IEELEPGEDIIVQD

-591 TYTDQQYVERK
+591 TYTDQEYVERK
-602 ARKGYVVESY
+602 ASKGYVVESY
-612 RVKYMGGVEVERTL
+612 RVKYVGGVEVERTL

>member
-1 MYSNGYVPPTQPD
+1 MYNNGYVPSGQPE
-14 RRRRSERSSAGQAPA
+14 RHRRSERSGAGQTPA
-29 PRQSSSR
+29 PGQSSSR
-36 SAWEQ
+36 PAWEQ

-54 QPPVMPVNKPAS
+54 QPS
-66 QPGIPQQGVPSPRTA
+66 QPVKKAVGASGVRQQGVPSPQTA
-81 YASQRQAQPR
+81 YASPWQQQAR
-91 QQDYRPQQQGYAYP
+91 QQDYRAPRQSYAAQ

-111 QAYAA
+111 QAYGG
-116 YQPQMDAGQAWQ
+116 YQQPQDAGHGRG
-128 NAFPRYNPAG
+128 NASPRYTPNNGFAPQG
-138 GQQQSG
+138 GQA
-144 GRRDYPPQQPWQPTG
+144 YPPQQPWQPAG

-167 RGGHAL
+167 RGGHTL
-173 RTLLVI
+173 RTALVI

-187 GVGTGGYFALQQQ
+187 GLGVGGYYALQQQ
-200 QLRQYVE
+200 QLRQYVA
-207 SYDNVFC
+207 SFDNVFC

-229 EEGMAAVQAQ
+229 EQGIAAVQAQ

-256 LVTEITASQLN
+256 LVTEIKASQLN
-267 MTVDVYDVL
+267 MNVDVYDTL
-276 NEAWTQGHTGTLT
+276 NDAWAQGHTGTVD

-298 LASPYEGYTAMPGG
+298 MVTPYEGYTAMPGG
-312 DTSVIDSTLDSIRNY
+312 DTSVIDNTLDSIRNY
-327 VYRAAQDASIVSFD
+327 VYRAAQDAAIVSFD
-341 PSRTEPFTFQEEV
+341 PSKTDPFTFQEEV
-354 PGRYLDTEPVKEQLY
+354 PGRYVDTEPVKEQLY
-369 RMVSTMES
+369 RMVSTLES
-377 GEIALEPVAIA
+377 GEIALEPVEIA
-388 PQVTVAD
+388 PQVTVEE

-402 RASASTPISTSSTEE
+402 RASAYTSISTTSTEE
-417 RTNNIR
+417 RNNNIR

-462 NGESVMGIGGGVC
+462 NGEHVMGIGGGVC
-475 QASSTIYIA
+475 QASSTVYIA

-491 IVKREP
+491 IIKREP

-538 VQSDPSNRKRLI
+538 VQSDPNNRKRLI

-571 IEELEPGEDIIIQD
+571 IEELEPGEDIIVQD

-591 TYTDQQYVERK
+591 TYTDQEYVERK

-612 RVKYMGGVEVERTL
+612 RVKYVGGVEVERTL

>member
-1 MYSNGYVPPTQPD
+1 MYNNGYVPPEQPQ
-14 RRRRSERSSAGQAPA
+14 RRRRSERSSAGQASTLG
-29 PRQSSSR
+29 QSSSR

-54 QPPVMPVNKPAS
+54 QPPAPVKKAPAAS
-66 QPGIPQQGVPSPRTA
+66 GVPQQGVPSPQTA
-81 YASQRQAQPR
+81 YAASWQKQPR
-91 QQDYRPQQQGYAYP
+91 QQDYRAPRQGYAGQ

-111 QAYAA
+111 QSYGG
-116 YQPQMDAGQAWQ
+116 YQQPQDPGQGWGSAS
-128 NAFPRYNPAG
+128 PRYNPANDFMPQG
-138 GQQQSG
+138 GQA
-144 GRRDYPPQQPWQPTG
+144 YPPQQQSWQPVG
-159 GSGGQPPK
+159 GSGGQPPR
-167 RGGHAL
+167 RGGHAF
-173 RTLLVI
+173 RTVLII

-187 GVGTGGYFALQQQ
+187 GLGAGGYFALQQQ
-200 QLRQYVE
+200 QLRQYVT

-229 EEGMAAVQAQ
+229 EQGIAAVQAQ

-256 LVTEITASQLN
+256 LVTEIKASQLN
-267 MTVDVYDVL
+267 MTVDVYDTL
-276 NEAWTQGHTGTLT
+276 NAAWAQGHTGTLE
-289 ERRDAMEAL
+289 ERRDAMETL
-298 LASPYEGYTAMPGG
+298 MVSPYEGYTAMPGG

-341 PSRTEPFTFQEEV
+341 PSKTDPFTFREEV

-369 RMVSTMES
+369 RMVSTLES
-377 GEIALEPVAIA
+377 GEIALEPVEIA

-402 RASASTPISTSSTEE
+402 RASAYTSISTTSTEE
-417 RTNNIR
+417 RNNNIR

-462 NGESVMGIGGGVC
+462 NGEHVMGIGGGVC
-475 QASSTIYIA
+475 QASSTVYIA

-491 IVKREP
+491 IIKREP

-538 VQSDPSNRKRLI
+538 VQSDPNNRKRLI

-562 VTYSLETKT
+562 VTYSLETRT
-571 IEELEPGEDIIIQD
+571 VEELEPGEDIIVQD
-585 KKAEYV
+585 KKAEHV
-591 TYTDQQYVERK
+591 TYTDEQYVERK

-612 RVKYMGGVEVERTL
+612 RVKYMNGVEVERTL

-643 TERTP
+643 TERVP

>member
-1 MYSNGYVPPTQPD
+1 MYNNGYVPSGQPE
-14 RRRRSERSSAGQAPA
+14 RHRRSERSGAGQTPA
-29 PRQSSSR
+29 PGQSSSR
-36 SAWEQ
+36 PAWEQ

-54 QPPVMPVNKPAS
+54 QPPQPVKKAAGAS
-66 QPGIPQQGVPSPRTA
+66 GVRQQGVPSPQTA
-81 YASQRQAQPR
+81 YASPWQQQPR
-91 QQDYRPQQQGYAYP
+91 QQDYRAPRQSYAAQ

-111 QAYAA
+111 QAYGG
-116 YQPQMDAGQAWQ
+116 YQQPQDAGHGRG
-128 NAFPRYNPAG
+128 NASPRYTPNNGFAPQG
-138 GQQQSG
+138 GQA
-144 GRRDYPPQQPWQPTG
+144 YPPQQPWQPAG

-167 RGGHAL
+167 RGGHTL
-173 RTLLVI
+173 RTALVI

-187 GVGTGGYFALQQQ
+187 GLGAGGYYALQQQ
-200 QLRQYVE
+200 QLRQYVA
-207 SYDNVFC
+207 SFDNVFC

-229 EEGMAAVQAQ
+229 EQGIAAVQAQ

-256 LVTEITASQLN
+256 LVTEIKASQLN
-267 MTVDVYDVL
+267 MNVDVYDTL
-276 NEAWTQGHTGTLT
+276 NDAWAQGHTGTVD

-298 LASPYEGYTAMPGG
+298 MVTPYEGYTAMPGG
-312 DTSVIDSTLDSIRNY
+312 DTSVIDNTLDSIRNY
-327 VYRAAQDASIVSFD
+327 VYRAAQDAAIVSFD
-341 PSRTEPFTFQEEV
+341 PSKTDPFTFQEEV

-369 RMVSTMES
+369 RMVSTLES
-377 GEIALEPVAIA
+377 GEIALEPVEIA
-388 PQVTVAD
+388 PQVTVED

-402 RASASTPISTSSTEE
+402 RASAYTSISTTSTEE
-417 RTNNIR
+417 RNNNIR

-462 NGESVMGIGGGVC
+462 NGEHVMGIGGGVC
-475 QASSTIYIA
+475 QASSTVYIA

-491 IVKREP
+491 IIKREP

-538 VQSDPSNRKRLI
+538 VQSDPNNRKRLI

-571 IEELEPGEDIIIQD
+571 IEELEPGEDIIVQD

-591 TYTDQQYVERK
+591 TYTDQEYVERK

-612 RVKYMGGVEVERTL
+612 RVKYVGGVEVERTL

>member
-1 MYSNGYVPPTQPD
+1 M
-14 RRRRSERSSAGQAPA
+14 
-29 PRQSSSR
+29 
-36 SAWEQ
+36 
-41 DDWGGVHP
+41 
-49 GHQGY
+49 
-54 QPPVMPVNKPAS
+54 AS
-66 QPGIPQQGVPSPRTA
+66 
-81 YASQRQAQPR
+81 
-91 QQDYRPQQQGYAYP
+91 
-105 EQQPRQ
+105 
-111 QAYAA
+111 
-116 YQPQMDAGQAWQ
+116 
-128 NAFPRYNPAG
+128 F
-138 GQQQSG
+138 
-144 GRRDYPPQQPWQPTG
+144 
-159 GSGGQPPK
+159 
-167 RGGHAL
+167 
-173 RTLLVI
+173 
-179 VLCVALLA
+179 
-187 GVGTGGYFALQQQ
+187 
-200 QLRQYVE
+200 
-207 SYDNVFC
+207 DNVFC

-229 EEGMAAVQAQ
+229 EQGIAAVQAQ

-256 LVTEITASQLN
+256 LVTEIKASQLN
-267 MTVDVYDVL
+267 MNVDVYDTL
-276 NEAWTQGHTGTLT
+276 NDAWAQGHTGTVD

-298 LASPYEGYTAMPGG
+298 MVTPYEGYTAMPGG
-312 DTSVIDSTLDSIRNY
+312 DTSVIDNTLDSIRNY
-327 VYRAAQDASIVSFD
+327 VYRAAQDAAIVSFD
-341 PSRTEPFTFQEEV
+341 PSKTDPFTFQEEV

-369 RMVSTMES
+369 RMVSTLES
-377 GEIALEPVAIA
+377 GEIALEPVEIA
-388 PQVTVAD
+388 PQVTVEE

-402 RASASTPISTSSTEE
+402 RASAYTSISTTSTEE
-417 RTNNIR
+417 RNNNIR

-462 NGESVMGIGGGVC
+462 NGEHVMGIGGGVC
-475 QASSTIYIA
+475 QASSTVYIA

-491 IVKREP
+491 IIKREP

-504 TDYGKDAT
+504 TDYGQDAT

-538 VQSDPSNRKRLI
+538 VQSDPNNRKRLI

-571 IEELEPGEDIIIQD
+571 IEELEPGEDIIVQD

-591 TYTDQQYVERK
+591 TYTDQEYVERK

-612 RVKYMGGVEVERTL
+612 RVKYVGGVEVERTL

>member
-1 MYSNGYVPPTQPD
+1 MYNNGYVPSGQPE
-14 RRRRSERSSAGQAPA
+14 RHRRSERSGAGQTPA
-29 PRQSSSR
+29 PGQSSSR
-36 SAWEQ
+36 PAWEQ

-54 QPPVMPVNKPAS
+54 QPS
-66 QPGIPQQGVPSPRTA
+66 QPVKKDVGASGVRQQGVPSPKTA
-81 YASQRQAQPR
+81 YASPWQQQAR
-91 QQDYRPQQQGYAYP
+91 QQDYRAPRQSYAAQ

-111 QAYAA
+111 QAYGG
-116 YQPQMDAGQAWQ
+116 YQQPQDAGHGRG
-128 NAFPRYNPAG
+128 NASPRYTPNNGFAPQG
-138 GQQQSG
+138 GQA
-144 GRRDYPPQQPWQPTG
+144 YPPQQPWQPAG

-167 RGGHAL
+167 RGGHTL
-173 RTLLVI
+173 RTALVI

-187 GVGTGGYFALQQQ
+187 GLGVGGYYALQQQ
-200 QLRQYVE
+200 QLRQYVA
-207 SYDNVFC
+207 SFDNVFC

-229 EEGMAAVQAQ
+229 EQGIAAVQAQ

-256 LVTEITASQLN
+256 LVTEIKASQLN
-267 MTVDVYDVL
+267 MNVDVYDTL
-276 NEAWTQGHTGTLT
+276 NDAWAQGHTGTVD

-298 LASPYEGYTAMPGG
+298 MVTPYEGYTAMPGG
-312 DTSVIDSTLDSIRNY
+312 DTSVIDNTLDSIRNY
-327 VYRAAQDASIVSFD
+327 VYRAAQDAAIVSFD
-341 PSRTEPFTFQEEV
+341 PSKTDPFTFQEEV

-369 RMVSTMES
+369 RMVSTLES
-377 GEIALEPVAIA
+377 GEIALEPVEIA
-388 PQVTVAD
+388 PQVTVEE

-402 RASASTPISTSSTEE
+402 RASAYTSISTTSTEE
-417 RTNNIR
+417 RNNNIR

-462 NGESVMGIGGGVC
+462 NGEHVMGIGGGVC
-475 QASSTIYIA
+475 QASSTVYIA

-491 IVKREP
+491 IIKREP

-538 VQSDPSNRKRLI
+538 VQSDPNNRKRLI

-571 IEELEPGEDIIIQD
+571 IEELEPGEDIIVQD

-591 TYTDQQYVERK
+591 TYTDQEYVERK

-612 RVKYMGGVEVERTL
+612 RVKYVGGVEVERTL

>member
-1 MYSNGYVPPTQPD
+1 MYNNGYVPSAQPE
-14 RRRRSERSSAGQAPA
+14 RRRRSESGDSGQKPA
-29 PRQSSSR
+29 PRQPSSR

-41 DDWGGVHP
+41 DDWGGAHP
-49 GHQGY
+49 GCQGY
-54 QPPVMPVNKPAS
+54 QPPAQPLKQAAPAS
-66 QPGIPQQGVPSPRTA
+66 GVPQQGVPSPQKA
-81 YASQRQAQPR
+81 YATPWQQQPR
-91 QQDYRPQQQGYAYP
+91 QQDYRAPRQGYAGQ
-105 EQQPRQ
+105 EQ
-111 QAYAA
+111 QAYSG
-116 YQPQMDAGQAWQ
+116 YQQPQDAGKGWG
-128 NAFPRYNPAG
+128 NASSRYNSNNGLAPQG
-138 GQQQSG
+138 GQA
-144 GRRDYPPQQPWQPTG
+144 YPPQQPWQPAG

-167 RGGHAL
+167 RGGHAI
-173 RTLLVI
+173 RTALVI
-179 VLCVALLA
+179 VLCMALLGGLGA
-187 GVGTGGYFALQQQ
+187 GGYFALQQQ
-200 QLRQYVE
+200 QLRQYVA
-207 SYDNVFC
+207 SFDNVFC

-229 EEGMAAVQAQ
+229 EEGIAAVQAQ

-256 LVTEITASQLN
+256 LVTEIKASQLN
-267 MTVDVYDVL
+267 MNVDVYDTL
-276 NEAWTQGHTGTLT
+276 NEAWAQGHTGTPE

-298 LASPYEGYTAMPGG
+298 MITPYEGYTAMPGG

-327 VYRAAQDASIVSFD
+327 VYRAPQDASIAAFD
-341 PSRTEPFTFQEEV
+341 PTRTDPFTFQEEV
-354 PGRYLDTEPVKEQLY
+354 PGRYLDTEPVKEQIY
-369 RMVSTMES
+369 RMVSTLES
-377 GEIALEPVAIA
+377 GEIALEPVEIA
-388 PQVTVAD
+388 PQMTVED
-395 LKKTVEL
+395 LKQTVTL
-402 RASASTPISTSSTEE
+402 RASAYTSISTTSTEE
-417 RTNNIR
+417 RNNNIR

-462 NGESVMGIGGGVC
+462 NGEHVMGIGGGVC
-475 QASSTIYIA
+475 QASSTVYIA

-491 IVKREP
+491 ILKREP

-523 QFKNNTDGPIYMVAA
+523 QFKNNTEGPIYMVAA

-571 IEELEPGEDIIIQD
+571 IEELEPGEDIIVQD

-591 TYTDQQYVERK
+591 TYTDEEYVERK

-612 RVKYMGGVEVERTL
+612 RVKYVNGVEVERTL

-643 TERTP
+643 TERAQ